1 MYFLETQTLIHFV
14 GKPVFPQ
21 DKSQVY
27 QYSSFLPKLSTRS
40 TFIQRFSLCLSVFSN
55 IHTFT
60 LTDTSGPVWVQYLAQ
75 GYLRGN
81 AHPFHLPPELQLP
94 PFCSRC
100 HIQMNTVLQHSL
112 ILVLLHC
119 FMPDRSWKKYSVG
132 AMSKSGTRSQ
142 KNFRGK

>member
-1 MYFLETQTLIHFV
+1 MHFLETQTLIHFV

-21 DKSQVY
+21 DKSRVDY
-27 QYSSFLPKLSTRS
+27 YSSFLPKLSTHS
-40 TFIQRFSLCLSVFSN
+40 TFIQCFSLCLSA
-55 IHTFT
+55 
-60 LTDTSGPVWVQYLAQ
+60 VWVQYLAQ

-81 AHPFHLPPELQLP
+81 VHPSHLPPELQLHH
-94 PFCSRC
+94 FCSCC
-100 HIQMNTVLQHSL
+100 HIQMNTVLQHYL

-119 FMPDRSWKKYSVG
+119 FLPDRSWKKYSVG